1 MSAVQRP
8 DRSRLQRSRF
18 SSSRW
23 PTSPLDAAE
32 RAFDLLVQA
41 PTQVGFDGRGFDG
54 LPDRM
59 VPLHELRRVLLAWAT
74 PVEVRDAVWRELV
87 IRARRDGPSWVI
99 GTVGMAMPGLR
110 RMAGMLASGWHGD
123 VDDLDSE
130 LIVGFV
136 ARLQTV
142 DVAEPRIC
150 GRLIDA
156 GVRAARKARDRESDT
171 QLVRTGVAGPL
182 APVQPWDHPDLVLVR
197 AVAAGVL
204 DAAEATLI
212 GATRLGEATLA
223 QSAERL
229 GISAGMASS
238 WRRRAELR
246 LAEAIRAGDLAF
258 VPIRAGRG
266 DDGRGASDRAAASRT
281 A

>member
-1 MSAVQRP
+1 MS
-8 DRSRLQRSRF
+8 SG
-18 SSSRW
+18 W
-23 PTSPLDAAE
+23 PSSPLDAAE

-41 PTQVGFDGRGFDG
+41 PTQVGFDGHGVEG
-54 LPDRM
+54 LPDR
-59 VPLHELRRVLLAWAT
+59 VLPLHELRRLLLARRT
-74 PVEVRDAVWRELV
+74 PVRVRDAVWGELV
-87 IRARRDGPSWVI
+87 GRARRDGPAWVV
-99 GTVGMAMPGLR
+99 GAVGMAMPGLR
-110 RMAGMLASGWHGD
+110 RVAGMLTAGWHGD
-123 VDDLDSE
+123 TDDLDSE

-156 GVRAARKARDRESDT
+156 GLRAARRARDRECDA
-171 QLVRTGVAGPL
+171 QLVRASAVGPI

-212 GATRLGEATLA
+212 GATRLGEQTLV
-223 QSAERL
+223 QSAQQL
-229 GISAGMASS
+229 GISVDAASL

-246 LAEAIRAGDLAF
+246 LAEAIHAGDLAF
-258 VPIRAGRG
+258 VPLRSGRLGQRRAGLVG
-266 DDGRGASDRAAASRT
+266 GSVPDRPA
-281 A
+281 